1 MLIAQGNEGGMII
14 EEAIAI
20 HAPIEK
26 VWNTFTDLTCWMQ
39 WNTVIRN
46 VRSEERCLSD
56 GKEVKCCL
64 RPYIFPIKVK
74 LRVEELIPFEL
85 ITWSAKKKGLYARHE
100 FIFEKQDSSVL
111 VTSRE
116 TFAGLLSK
124 ASGAFLPKRKMQ
136 ALTLRFL
143 KDLKKASEEGG

>member
-1 MLIAQGNEGGMII
+1 MII

-20 HAPIEK
+20 QAPIEK
-26 VWNTFTDLTCWMQ
+26 VWNTFTDLTCWMH

-46 VRSEERCLSD
+46 VRSEERCLSH
-56 GKEVKCCL
+56 GKEVTCRL
-64 RPYIFPIKVK
+64 YPFLFPIMVN
-74 LRVEELIPFEL
+74 LRIEELIPHEL
-85 ITWSAKKKGLYARHE
+85 IIWSARKKGLYARHE
-100 FIFEKQDSSVL
+100 FIFGKQDNSVL

-136 ALTLRFL
+136 ALTIRFL
-143 KDLKKASEEGG
+143 KDLKRASEGG

>member
-1 MLIAQGNEGGMII
+1 MLI
-14 EEAIAI
+14 EEVITI
-20 HAPIEK
+20 HAPIEQ

-46 VRSEERCLSD
+46 VRSEERCLSS

-64 RPYIFPIKVK
+64 RPYVFPIKVR

-85 ITWSAKKKGLYARHE
+85 ITWSAKKKGLHARHE
-100 FIFEKQDSSVL
+100 FIFEKKDNSVL

-116 TFAGLLSK
+116 TFAGLLSS

-136 ALTLRFL
+136 ALTIRFL
-143 KDLKKASEEGG
+143 KDLKKASEEVG

>member
-1 MLIAQGNEGGMII
+1 MHIAQRNEGRMII
-14 EEAIAI
+14 EETIAI

-39 WNTVIRN
+39 WNTVIKN
-46 VRSEERCLSD
+46 VRSEQRCLSN

-64 RPYIFPIKVK
+64 RPYVFPIKVR
-74 LRVEELIPFEL
+74 LRVEEVIPFEL
-85 ITWSAKKKGLYARHE
+85 ITWSARKKGLYARHE
-100 FIFEKQDSSVL
+100 FIFEKKDNSVL
-111 VTSRE
+111 VMSRE

-136 ALTLRFL
+136 ALTIRFL
-143 KDLKKASEEGG
+143 KDLKKASEGG

>member
-1 MLIAQGNEGGMII
+1 MLIK
-14 EEAIAI
+14 EAIAI

-26 VWNTFTDLTCWMQ
+26 VWNTFTDLTCWRL

-46 VRSEERCLSD
+46 VRSEERCLSN

-64 RPYIFPIKVK
+64 RPYVFPIKVR
-74 LRVEELIPFEL
+74 LRVEEFIPFEL

-100 FIFEKQDSSVL
+100 FIFEKKDNSVL

-136 ALTLRFL
+136 ALTIRFL

>member
-1 MLIAQGNEGGMII
+1 MLI
-14 EEAIAI
+14 EEVITI
-20 HAPIEK
+20 HAPIEQ

-46 VRSEERCLSD
+46 VRSEERCLSN

-74 LRVEELIPFEL
+74 LKVEELIPFEL

>member
-1 MLIAQGNEGGMII
+1 MLIKEI
-14 EEAIAI
+14 IAI

-26 VWNTFTDLTCWMQ
+26 VWNTFTDLTCWRQ

-46 VRSEERCLSD
+46 VRSEERCLSN
-56 GKEVKCCL
+56 GKEVKCSL
-64 RPYIFPIKVK
+64 YPFLFPITVN
-74 LRVEELIPFEL
+74 LRIEELIPHEL
-85 ITWSAKKKGLYARHE
+85 IVWSARKKGLYARHE
-100 FIFEKQDSSVL
+100 FIFEKKDNSVL

-116 TFAGLLSK
+116 TFAGLLSS

-136 ALTLRFL
+136 ALTIRFL

>member
-1 MLIAQGNEGGMII
+1 MVIKEV
-14 EEAIAI
+14 IAI

-26 VWNTFTDLTCWMQ
+26 VWNTFTDLTCWRQ

-46 VRSEERCLSD
+46 VRSEERCLSN
-56 GKEVKCCL
+56 GKEVRCCL
-64 RPYIFPIKVK
+64 RPYVFPITVR

-100 FIFEKQDSSVL
+100 FIFEKKDNSVL

-116 TFAGLLSK
+116 TFAGLLSS

-136 ALTLRFL
+136 ALTIRFL
-143 KDLKKASEEGG
+143 KDLKKASEEVG

>member
-1 MLIAQGNEGGMII
+1 MHIARGNEAYMII
-14 EEAIAI
+14 EETIAI

-46 VRSEERCLSD
+46 VRSEERCLSN

-64 RPYIFPIKVK
+64 YPYLFPITVN
-74 LRVEELIPFEL
+74 LRIEELIPHEL
-85 ITWSAKKKGLYARHE
+85 IVWSARKKGLYARHE
-100 FIFEKQDSSVL
+100 FIFEKQDNSVL

-136 ALTLRFL
+136 ALTTRFL

>member
-1 MLIAQGNEGGMII
+1 MII

-26 VWNTFTDLTCWMQ
+26 VWNMFTDLTCWMQ

-46 VRSEERCLSD
+46 VRSEERCLSN

-64 RPYIFPIKVK
+64 RPYIFPIKVR

>member
-1 MLIAQGNEGGMII
+1 MLI
-14 EEAIAI
+14 EEAII
-20 HAPIEK
+20 IYAPIEK

-46 VRSEERCLSD
+46 VRSEERCLSN

-64 RPYIFPIKVK
+64 RPYLFPIKVN
-74 LRVEELIPFEL
+74 LRVEEVIPFER
-85 ITWSAKKKGLYARHE
+85 ITWSARKKGLYARHE
-100 FIFEKQDSSVL
+100 FIFGKKDNSVL

-116 TFAGLLSK
+116 AFTGLLSK
-124 ASGAFLPKRKMQ
+124 VSGAFLPKKKMQ

>member
-1 MLIAQGNEGGMII
+1 MLI
-14 EEAIAI
+14 EEAII
-20 HAPIEK
+20 IYAPIEK

-46 VRSEERCLSD
+46 VRSEERCLSN

-64 RPYIFPIKVK
+64 RPYLFPIKVN
-74 LRVEELIPFEL
+74 LRVEEVIPFER
-85 ITWSAKKKGLYARHE
+85 ITWSARKKGLYARHE
-100 FIFEKQDSSVL
+100 FIFGKKDNSVL

-116 TFAGLLSK
+116 AFTGLLSK
-124 ASGAFLPKRKMQ
+124 VSGAFLPKKKMQ

-143 KDLKKASEEGG
+143 KDLKQASEEGG

>member
-1 MLIAQGNEGGMII
+1 MPIAQGNECGMII

-46 VRSEERCLSD
+46 VRSEERCLSN

-64 RPYIFPIKVK
+64 HPYIFPIKVR

-100 FIFEKQDSSVL
+100 FIFEKRGSSVL

-116 TFAGLLSK
+116 TFTGLLSK

-136 ALTLRFL
+136 ALTQRFL
-143 KDLKKASEEGG
+143 KDLRKASEDRG

>member
-1 MLIAQGNEGGMII
+1 MLI
-14 EEAIAI
+14 EEVVTI
-20 HAPIEK
+20 HAPIEQ

-56 GKEVKCCL
+56 GKDVKCCL
-64 RPYIFPIKVK
+64 RPYLFPINVNLRIEK
-74 LRVEELIPFEL
+74 LIPLELIV
-85 ITWSAKKKGLYARHE
+85 WSARKKGLHARHE
-100 FIFEKQDSSVL
+100 FIFGKKDNSVL

-116 TFAGLLSK
+116 TFTGILSK

-136 ALTLRFL
+136 ALTIRFL
-143 KDLKKASEEGG
+143 KDLKKASEQGG

>member
-1 MLIAQGNEGGMII
+1 VVIKEV
-14 EEAIAI
+14 IAI

-26 VWNTFTDLTCWMQ
+26 VWNTFTDLTCWRQ

-46 VRSEERCLSD
+46 VRSEESCLSN

-64 RPYIFPIKVK
+64 RPYVFPIKVR

-85 ITWSAKKKGLYARHE
+85 ITWSAKKKGLYALHE
-100 FIFEKQDSSVL
+100 FIFEKKDNSVL

-116 TFAGLLSK
+116 TFAGLLSSV
-124 ASGAFLPKRKMQ
+124 SGAFLPKRKMQ

>member
-1 MLIAQGNEGGMII
+1 MII
-14 EEAIAI
+14 EEVIAI

-26 VWNTFTDLTCWMQ
+26 VWNTFTDLACWTH

-46 VRSEERCLSD
+46 VRSGERCLSS

-64 RPYIFPIKVK
+64 YPFLFPITVN
-74 LRVEELIPFEL
+74 LRIEELIPHER
-85 ITWSAKKKGLYARHE
+85 IVWSARKKGLHARHE
-100 FIFEKQDSSVL
+100 FIFGKRDNSVL

-116 TFAGLLSK
+116 ALTGLLSK
-124 ASGAFLPKRKMQ
+124 ASGVFLPKKKMQ

>member
-1 MLIAQGNEGGMII
+1 MVIKEV
-14 EEAIAI
+14 IAI

-26 VWNTFTDLTCWMQ
+26 VWNTFTDLTCWRQ

-46 VRSEERCLSD
+46 VRSEERCLSN
-56 GKEVKCCL
+56 GKEVRCCL
-64 RPYIFPIKVK
+64 RPYVFPIKVR

-85 ITWSAKKKGLYARHE
+85 ITWSAKKKGLYALHE
-100 FIFEKQDSSVL
+100 FIFEKKDNSVL

-116 TFAGLLSK
+116 TFAGLLSS